1 MNSKT
6 KAAPNGSGKAYTSFS
21 NLLCKDKVYNLSH
34 QQRRLYNLLS
44 DGVPRNVADIST
56 QLRMCDPRG
65 VIRDLRHSGVPVQSY
80 WVTTSTSRHKMYFIK

>member
-1 MNSKT
+1 MENNNT
-6 KAAPNGSGKAYTSFS
+6 VPVNRVLWEGY
-21 NLLCKDKVYNLSH
+21 LPP
-34 QQRRLYNLLS
+34 QQRKLYNLLV

>member
-1 MNSKT
+1 MENNNT
-6 KAAPNGSGKAYTSFS
+6 VQVNRILWEGYLPP
-21 NLLCKDKVYNLSH
+21 
-34 QQRRLYNLLS
+34 QQRKLYNLLL

>member
-1 MNSKT
+1 MENNNT
-6 KAAPNGSGKAYTSFS
+6 VPVNRILWEGY
-21 NLLCKDKVYNLSH
+21 LPP
-34 QQRRLYNLLS
+34 QQRKLYNLLL

>member
-1 MNSKT
+1 MENNNT
-6 KAAPNGSGKAYTSFS
+6 VPVNRVLWEGY
-21 NLLCKDKVYNLSH
+21 LPP
-34 QQRRLYNLLS
+34 QQRKLYNLLL

-65 VIRDLRHSGVPVQSY
+65 VIRDLKHSGVPVQSY

>member
-1 MNSKT
+1 MENNNT
-6 KAAPNGSGKAYTSFS
+6 VPVNRVLWEGY
-21 NLLCKDKVYNLSH
+21 LPPP
-34 QQRRLYNLLS
+34 QQRKLYNLLL

-65 VIRDLRHSGVPVQSY
+65 VIRDLKHSGVPVQSY

>member
-1 MNSKT
+1 MENNNT
-6 KAAPNGSGKAYTSFS
+6 VPVNRVLWEGY
-21 NLLCKDKVYNLSH
+21 LPP
-34 QQRRLYNLLS
+34 QQRKLYNLLV

-65 VIRDLRHSGVPVQSY
+65 VIRDLKHSGVPVQSY